1 MRQKFN
7 YLFIGLLF
15 SGLAFFSYLFLLL
28 YSDFT
33 PQHLEVLIS
42 FKSFILILAAF
53 NLVGFGVLMIHNW
66 QKRSFQFLVKR
77 KERLIIDCILTAII
91 LFLMNYL
98 VLSIVKAIFEVPAP
112 FTLKGSGLR
121 MIALVWLVEMVITNL
136 TLTINFYR
144 QLVLLH
150 ERTEQVEENSIKAQ
164 YAALQNQLNPHFL
177 FNSLNTLISEI
188 EYAPKNA
195 ILFTQRLSDVYRY
208 ILQSQQQ
215 RLVTI
220 ESELSFID
228 SYIFLHKVRLG
239 DCIRIENRI
248 EADNYDLKLPSLTL
262 QLLVENVI
270 KHNIINMDMPM
281 NILIDY
287 DSENGRITVSGDKT
301 SSGMDI
307 STEPISDNAGTWRGI
322 AIKVDD
328 DGRVVW
334 ANEFGYSTD
343 EGCYA
348 VSGFTENSYALCGF
362 ETLGISTPVFI
373 RVDEAVKKSEISEVE
388 GIEIPSL
395 IERYN
400 ITTSVN
406 GVGGTI
412 TGQNDELVET
422 VKYGEDSTKE
432 IVVIPNKGYEILSII
447 VNGEKISFTP
457 DENGAVTLEKFTN
470 VTEDINIIAEFSN
483 NTSSL
488 LIRNRKYKNSR
499 R

>member
-1 MRQKFN
+1 MRQKLN

-287 DSENGRITVSGDKT
+287 DSENGRILVTNKIRIKPNVVST
-301 SSGMDI
+301 GMGLKNLSARYLLICNQDI
-307 STEPISDNAGTWRGI
+307 TI
-322 AIKVDD
+322 
-328 DGRVVW
+328 
-334 ANEFGYSTD
+334 
-343 EGCYA
+343 
-348 VSGFTENSYALCGF
+348 ENNTNYF
-362 ETLGISTPVFI
+362 
-373 RVDEAVKKSEISEVE
+373 
-388 GIEIPSL
+388 
-395 IERYN
+395 
-400 ITTSVN
+400 
-406 GVGGTI
+406 
-412 TGQNDELVET
+412 T
-422 VKYGEDSTKE
+422 VK
-432 IVVIPNKGYEILSII
+432 IPVLNE
-447 VNGEKISFTP
+447 
-457 DENGAVTLEKFTN
+457 
-470 VTEDINIIAEFSN
+470 
-483 NTSSL
+483 
-488 LIRNRKYKNSR
+488 
-499 R
+499 

>member
-220 ESELSFID
+220 E
-228 SYIFLHKVRLG
+228 
-239 DCIRIENRI
+239 NRI

-287 DSENGRITVSGDKT
+287 DSENGRILVTNKIRIKPNVVST
-301 SSGMDI
+301 GMGLKNLSARYLLICNQDI
-307 STEPISDNAGTWRGI
+307 TI
-322 AIKVDD
+322 
-328 DGRVVW
+328 
-334 ANEFGYSTD
+334 
-343 EGCYA
+343 
-348 VSGFTENSYALCGF
+348 ENNTNYF
-362 ETLGISTPVFI
+362 
-373 RVDEAVKKSEISEVE
+373 
-388 GIEIPSL
+388 
-395 IERYN
+395 
-400 ITTSVN
+400 
-406 GVGGTI
+406 
-412 TGQNDELVET
+412 T
-422 VKYGEDSTKE
+422 VK
-432 IVVIPNKGYEILSII
+432 IPVLNE
-447 VNGEKISFTP
+447 
-457 DENGAVTLEKFTN
+457 
-470 VTEDINIIAEFSN
+470 
-483 NTSSL
+483 
-488 LIRNRKYKNSR
+488 
-499 R
+499 

>member
-1 MRQKFN
+1 
-7 YLFIGLLF
+7 
-15 SGLAFFSYLFLLL
+15 
-28 YSDFT
+28 
-33 PQHLEVLIS
+33 
-42 FKSFILILAAF
+42 
-53 NLVGFGVLMIHNW
+53 
-66 QKRSFQFLVKR
+66 
-77 KERLIIDCILTAII
+77 
-91 LFLMNYL
+91 MNYL

-188 EYAPKNA
+188 
-195 ILFTQRLSDVYRY
+195 YRY

-287 DSENGRITVSGDKT
+287 DSENGRILVTNKIRIKPNVVST
-301 SSGMDI
+301 GMGLKNLSARYLLICNQDI
-307 STEPISDNAGTWRGI
+307 TI
-322 AIKVDD
+322 
-328 DGRVVW
+328 
-334 ANEFGYSTD
+334 
-343 EGCYA
+343 
-348 VSGFTENSYALCGF
+348 ENNTNYF
-362 ETLGISTPVFI
+362 
-373 RVDEAVKKSEISEVE
+373 
-388 GIEIPSL
+388 
-395 IERYN
+395 
-400 ITTSVN
+400 
-406 GVGGTI
+406 
-412 TGQNDELVET
+412 T
-422 VKYGEDSTKE
+422 VK
-432 IVVIPNKGYEILSII
+432 IPVLNE
-447 VNGEKISFTP
+447 
-457 DENGAVTLEKFTN
+457 
-470 VTEDINIIAEFSN
+470 
-483 NTSSL
+483 
-488 LIRNRKYKNSR
+488 
-499 R
+499 

>member
-7 YLFIGLLF
+7 YLFIGFLF

-98 VLSIVKAIFEVPAP
+98 VLSIV
-112 FTLKGSGLR
+112 KGSGLR

-228 SYIFLHKVRLG
+228 SYIFLHKVLLG
-239 DCIRIENRI
+239 DCIRIEN
-248 EADNYDLKLPSLTL
+248 YDLNLPSLTL

-287 DSENGRITVSGDKT
+287 DSENGRILVTNKIRIKPNVVST
-301 SSGMDI
+301 GMGLKNLSARYLLICNQDI
-307 STEPISDNAGTWRGI
+307 TI
-322 AIKVDD
+322 
-328 DGRVVW
+328 
-334 ANEFGYSTD
+334 
-343 EGCYA
+343 
-348 VSGFTENSYALCGF
+348 ENNTNYF
-362 ETLGISTPVFI
+362 
-373 RVDEAVKKSEISEVE
+373 
-388 GIEIPSL
+388 
-395 IERYN
+395 
-400 ITTSVN
+400 
-406 GVGGTI
+406 
-412 TGQNDELVET
+412 T
-422 VKYGEDSTKE
+422 VK
-432 IVVIPNKGYEILSII
+432 IPVL
-447 VNGEKISFTP
+447 NG
-457 DENGAVTLEKFTN
+457 
-470 VTEDINIIAEFSN
+470 
-483 NTSSL
+483 
-488 LIRNRKYKNSR
+488 
-499 R
+499 

>member
-164 YAALQNQLNPHFL
+164 YAALQNHPHFL

-287 DSENGRITVSGDKT
+287 DSENGRILVTNKIRIKPNVVST
-301 SSGMDI
+301 GMGLKNLSARYLLICNQDI
-307 STEPISDNAGTWRGI
+307 TI
-322 AIKVDD
+322 
-328 DGRVVW
+328 
-334 ANEFGYSTD
+334 
-343 EGCYA
+343 
-348 VSGFTENSYALCGF
+348 ENNTNYF
-362 ETLGISTPVFI
+362 
-373 RVDEAVKKSEISEVE
+373 
-388 GIEIPSL
+388 
-395 IERYN
+395 
-400 ITTSVN
+400 
-406 GVGGTI
+406 
-412 TGQNDELVET
+412 T
-422 VKYGEDSTKE
+422 VK
-432 IVVIPNKGYEILSII
+432 IPVLNE
-447 VNGEKISFTP
+447 
-457 DENGAVTLEKFTN
+457 
-470 VTEDINIIAEFSN
+470 
-483 NTSSL
+483 
-488 LIRNRKYKNSR
+488 
-499 R
+499 